1 MKLLPMLLLGAT
13 LCAAAEPVRIGTY
26 NSRALAL
33 AFYRSETW
41 AAVLKAKMAERDTLR
56 KAGNTAKAEELEKWG
71 QAQQDLAHRQVFG
84 EAPIPNVLEA
94 IRQSFPAVAQ
104 AARVSAIAPSLQY
117 TGTGVEQVDVTLQI
131 VETFKPDERTRKM
144 VREFLDKLPPPVDA
158 PHRH

>member
-13 LCAAAEPVRIGTY
+13 LCTAAEPVRIGTY

-33 AFYRSETW
+33 AFYRSENW
-41 AAVLKAKMAERDTLR
+41 AAVLKAKMAERDALK

-94 IRQSFPAVAQ
+94 IRQSFPAVAK

-117 TGTGVEQVDVTLQI
+117 TGAGVEQVDVTLQI
-131 VETFKPDERTRKM
+131 VETFNPDERTRKM
-144 VREFLDKLPPPVDA
+144 VREFLEKLPPPVDA